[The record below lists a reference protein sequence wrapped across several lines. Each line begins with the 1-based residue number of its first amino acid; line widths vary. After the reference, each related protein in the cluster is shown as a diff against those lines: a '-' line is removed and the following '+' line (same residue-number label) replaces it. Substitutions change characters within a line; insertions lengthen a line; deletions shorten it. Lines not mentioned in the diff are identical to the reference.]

1 MKSLPKSLLL
11 YPIGVYRRWLSPFL
25 PPHCRYYPTCSEY
38 AVQAVSTHGAA
49 RGTRLA
55 LWRLLR
61 CNPFSPG
68 GFDPVPR
75 IVRPSVPAS
84 AHPLRTTDAPA
95 DADDASEAKR

>member
-1 MKSLPKSLLL
+1 MKSLLL
-11 YPIGVYRRWLSPFL
+11 YPIGFYRRWISPFL

-68 GFDPVPR
+68 GFDPVPP
-75 IVRPSVPAS
+75 IVHRTAPPGTPAT
-84 AHPLRTTDAPA
+84 AHPPRAADAPA
-95 DADDASEAKR
+95 DANDAPEAKR